1 MMMKARKASESGRE
15 YFKGFYHEKVKI
27 LDQ

>member
-1 MMMKARKASESGRE
+1 MMLKARKASESGKE
-15 YFKGFYHEKVKI
+15 YFKGFYHEKVKL